1 VTDSEPRWTITELN
15 EHVEAALSEGYEAPR
30 NGQVRAVPNTRAI
43 RYYTT
48 LGLLDRPADMRGRT
62 ALYTSRHLMQI
73 VAIKRLQAGG
83 KTLADI
89 QSALGG
95 IDDAALAEIARIPRV
110 SAAPRRRSRSRGR
123 DARFW
128 AAAPSDGDVKIDGA
142 ATSVS
147 EDAPITPGLEP
158 TVRVHLPLAAGVTLV
173 VDPARTLTEDDG
185 RALRE
190 AAAALVRHLETSGL
204 VRSR

>member
-1 VTDSEPRWTITELN
+1 MA
-15 EHVEAALSEGYEAPR
+15 AALAEGYEAPR
-30 NGQVRAVPNTRAI
+30 NGQVRAVPNTRSI

-73 VAIKRLQAGG
+73 VAIKRLQAEG

-89 QSALGG
+89 QASLGG
-95 IDDAALAEIARIPRV
+95 IDDDELARIARIPRV
-110 SAAPRRRSRSRGR
+110 STAPRRRGRARGR
-123 DARFW
+123 DSRFW
-128 AAAPSDGDVKIDGA
+128 AAAPSDNDVKISRPA
-142 ATSVS
+142 ASVT
-147 EDAPITPGLEP
+147 EDAPITPGPEP
-158 TVRVHLPLAAGVTLV
+158 RVRVHLQLADGVTLV
-173 VDPARTLTEDDG
+173 VDPARSITEDDG